1 VCKNIGW
8 FFFFSRRRRRKKRE
22 DQWAEKG
29 LVSLFHS
36 NGVKTLE
43 RKSCNAAE
51 MRGQLIDRS
60 SGT

>member
-1 VCKNIGW
+1 LDG
-8 FFFFSRRRRRKKRE
+8 FFFFPEEEEERRE
-22 DQWAEKG
+22 IVETD
-29 LVSLFHS
+29 S